1 MSSANPLKY
10 KPNSSRLLRSLGN
23 GIYFL
28 FPLILVSGLCLLGV
42 YALDKQA
49 EIRDQAELNLF
60 PTNRVLEVEITLE
73 ENDWDTIRN
82 QSRNL
87 FEALETKRKDGPI
100 KGPYTW
106 VTAKVKI
113 AVSYTHL
120 TLPTKRIV

>member
-10 KPNSSRLLRSLGN
+10 KPNSSRLLHSLGD
-23 GIYFL
+23 GVYFL

-49 EIRDQAELNLF
+49 EIEDQAELNLF

-73 ENDWDTIRN
+73 EDDWDTIRN

-87 FEALETKRKDGPI
+87 FEALEAKRKDGPI

-113 AVSYTHL
+113 DGE
-120 TLPTKRIV
+120 